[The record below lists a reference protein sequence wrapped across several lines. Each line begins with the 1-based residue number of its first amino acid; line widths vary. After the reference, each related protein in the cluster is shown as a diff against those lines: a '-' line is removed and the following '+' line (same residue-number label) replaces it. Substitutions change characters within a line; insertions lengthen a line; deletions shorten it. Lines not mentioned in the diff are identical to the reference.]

1 MFTKILHFL
10 GIVVI
15 AVIVFEIVKLVL
27 LALGFAIPAIIITLL
42 GLLIIIAVVIFGIRL
57 FGLDI

>member
-10 GIVVI
+10 GIIVV
-15 AVIVFEIVKLVL
+15 AFIVFEIIKLVL
-27 LALGFAIPAIIITLL
+27 LSLGVAIPAIIITLL
-42 GLLIIIAVVIFGIRL
+42 GLLIVIAIVIFGIRL